1 MGRAGCN
8 VPAWSPLVICS
19 TLTMKRL
26 ALVVALMAT
35 AAAAPAAATPMHLF
49 SITTADPQNIDFKG
63 TGTANF
69 NNSTGTANNFN
80 VGSTTNLGV
89 NGQINATRD
98 YSGTS
103 DGTLQ
108 LAGTSVMQQTIGT
121 SGNAAN
127 VQAASQAAGLAAFTS
142 ANQFAKQEAE
152 TAVLDDYGASYDA
165 TKTYQDSSGNTVAVA
180 NTEQWETAKEAYYQ
194 AKFNENYQTR
204 YAEDYK
210 TTLEASQL
218 VQSTSSSSSS
228 ENTQQG
234 VISGDF
240 KTTNSGASGS
250 TSSHKDWLKSARDA
264 ADAAYGTNF
273 ADKASGSASDSAT
286 QADAAAWQVAWDKA
300 FDDAYDASQS
310 AQWNESQSNVTVT
323 GVGNIAN
330 VNAAGSSSFTVR
342 LTPRDIPS
350 YDTQVTA
357 LAGGNVTG
365 QPIVFPD
372 ENGSASGSSG
382 ANLSTSSYAN
392 QSNNQSASAFIQAF
406 AASNSTD
413 TTTATP

>member
-1 MGRAGCN
+1 
-8 VPAWSPLVICS
+8 
-19 TLTMKRL
+19 MKKL

-35 AAAAPAAATPMHLF
+35 AAAPVAAEPMHLF

-80 VGSTTNLGV
+80 VGSSTNLGV
-89 NGQINATRD
+89 NGSINATRD

-142 ANQFAKQEAE
+142 ANQYAKQQAE
-152 TAVLDDYGASYDA
+152 TAVLDGYGAAYDA

-180 NTEQWETAKEAYYQ
+180 NAEQWETAKEAYYQ

-204 YAEDYK
+204 YAQDYK

-250 TSSHKDWLKSARDA
+250 TSSHKDWLQAARAA
-264 ADAAYGTNF
+264 ADAAYGTTF
-273 ADKASGSASDSAT
+273 ANKADGLAADSAGKT
-286 QADAAAWQVAWDKA
+286 TEADWQTAWNKA

-342 LTPRDIPS
+342 LTPREIPS
-350 YDTQVTA
+350 YDQQVTA
-357 LAGGNVTG
+357 LAGGNVTA
-365 QPIVFPD
+365 QPLIFPD

-406 AASNSTD
+406 AASNANE
-413 TTTATP
+413 TTTTTP

>member
-1 MGRAGCN
+1 
-8 VPAWSPLVICS
+8 
-19 TLTMKRL
+19 
-26 ALVVALMAT
+26 MAT
-35 AAAAPAAATPMHLF
+35 AAAAPAAAQPTHLF

-89 NGQINATRD
+89 NGSINATRD

-152 TAVLDDYGASYDA
+152 TAVLDDYGTSYDA

-180 NTEQWETAKEAYYQ
+180 NTEQWESAKEAYYQ

-286 QADAAAWQVAWDKA
+286 IADATAWQTAWDKA

-342 LTPRDIPS
+342 LTPREIP
-350 YDTQVTA
+350 TPKA
-357 LAGGNVTG
+357 C
-365 QPIVFPD
+365 
-372 ENGSASGSSG
+372 
-382 ANLSTSSYAN
+382 
-392 QSNNQSASAFIQAF
+392 SAFQITTISYRIFIACMHF
-406 AASNSTD
+406 AR
-413 TTTATP
+413 